1 MITRLET
8 GSDRLVLYL
17 SPDTSSARWRQPF
30 ITELASHYD
39 VWQLHYRLGHLDEL
53 IPHVLST
60 GRRWD
65 AVLIDTNSYG
75 LTRDH
80 LAILRDTWGAAVVQF
95 WIDQRETLQDEIAG
109 RADLLDLLVWTNT
122 CSAHSAQAFS
132 AGVKDVAWIWPT
144 SDDGIYFPDPQPAR
158 WDVVFAGNDYGLEF
172 GEGGLERRA
181 AVVSCAKAGL
191 SVRVVGEGWGWA
203 TKHGVQAGPAD
214 FAGASAILQEARVVL
229 SVSNYNDIHGY
240 TSDRLLNCIFSGVPT
255 VARLFPGADD
265 FIRTGWCSWYEAP
278 ETLPRLVRKV
288 IDDTRFL
295 AAAKQA
301 SHEARSIYGRA
312 RWASRMAH
320 YIEGAIK
327 CHSAR

>member
-1 MITRLET
+1 VITRLET

-17 SPDTSSARWRQPF
+17 SPDAGSARWRQPF
-30 ITELASHYD
+30 ITELACHFS

-53 IPHVLST
+53 ILQVLAT

-65 AVLIDTNSYG
+65 AVLLDTNSYG

-80 LAILRDTWGAAVVQF
+80 LATLRDTWGAAVVQF
-95 WIDQRETLQDEIAG
+95 WIDQRETLQDELKD

-122 CSAHSAQAFS
+122 CPAQSAQAFN
-132 AGVKDVAWIWPT
+132 AGVRDVALIWPT
-144 SDDGIYFPDPQPAR
+144 SDDGVYFPDPQPAR
-158 WDVVFAGNDYGLEF
+158 WDMVFVGNDYGLQF

-203 TKHGVQAGPAD
+203 TKHGIQAGPAD
-214 FAGASAILQEARVVL
+214 FAGAAEIMQQGRVVL
-229 SVSNYNDIHGY
+229 SVSHYNDIPGY

-255 VARLFPGADD
+255 VARFFPGADD
-265 FIRTGWCSWYEAP
+265 FIRPGWCQWYEDPAQ
-278 ETLPRLVRKV
+278 LPGLVRKM

-295 AAAKQA
+295 DAARRA

-312 RWASRMAH
+312 RWAARMAH
-320 YIEGAIK
+320 YIDEAIE
-327 CHSAR
+327 CHNAR